1 MSDFPKSVHISE
13 EGPREGF
20 QIEAGPIATAD
31 KIRFIEALAETG
43 VPEISC
49 VSFVNPVKVPGMADA
64 DDVMQGVRRRDGV
77 SYTGLFLNMK
87 GFERALTVPVDIEGA
102 IRISASEAFGIRNT
116 NMDHAA
122 TLAEQR
128 RYIEAFDAHGIILE
142 YGYVMTSFGC
152 NYEGAIT
159 SAQVVAATQSL
170 VDVAADTGKRLKGIY
185 LADTVGWATPPAIE
199 SAVGAVRDRWPDFEI
214 GMHIHDTRGVG
225 LANAYAALRLG
236 VRRFDSSC
244 AGLGG
249 CPFSGGRK
257 AAGNICTEDFVFMCE
272 EMGIETGV
280 DLERM
285 IECARM
291 AELIVGHDLP
301 GKVMHSGSLDARRH
315 LRAAA

>member
-1 MSDFPKSVHISE
+1 MSDFPKSVHIHE

-20 QIEAGPIATAD
+20 QIEPGPIATAD

-49 VSFVNPVKVPGMADA
+49 VSFVNPARVPGMADA
-64 DDVMQGVRRRDGV
+64 DDVIRSVRRQEGV
-77 SYTGLFLNMK
+77 LYNGLFLNLR
-87 GFERALTVPVDIEGA
+87 GFERALTLPVDIEGA
-102 IRISASEAFGIRNT
+102 IRISASETFGIRNT

-128 RYIEAFDAHGIILE
+128 RYIDLFDVNGIALE
-142 YGYVMTSFGC
+142 FGYIMTSFGC
-152 NYEGAIT
+152 NYEGEIT
-159 SAQVVAATQSL
+159 PAQVVAAAQSL
-170 VDVAADTGKRLKGIY
+170 VDVAAETGKRLKGVY
-185 LADTVGWATPPAIE
+185 LADTVGWATPTAVE
-199 SAVGAVRDRWPDFEI
+199 RAVGAVRDRWPDFEI
-214 GMHIHDTRGVG
+214 GMHIHDTRGIG
-225 LANAYAALRLG
+225 LANAYSALSLG

-257 AAGNICTEDFVFMCE
+257 AAGNICTEDFVFMCM

-285 IECARM
+285 IDCARM
-291 AELIVGHDLP
+291 AEEIVGHDLP
-301 GKVMHSGSLDARRH
+301 GKVMHVGSLAGRRNVH
-315 LRAAA
+315 AAA